1 MKFNKRFYKNQES
14 GKGQRP
20 NKQSFN
26 EKRKSS
32 SKGKKIECYNC
43 GGLRHYDNDCSSPK
57 DAKKFMLATWSNI
70 DFEESAS
77 TTSENARYDP
87 NNLLAF
93 IASMESMHDSDNDD
107 DEFNDQQRAKFFNNL
122 IIELERLIKC
132 YMKDH
137 DILEAHKNKIDM
149 LNVEKT
155 NSLEKIGFLES
166 KHHSLLEKNNVLTQE
181 IKNNKSSSSMNEKF
195 HSRTKMLNEILD
207 KCKTHGDKGGLGY
220 MKLLLMEKLCL
231 LKAYMKPLTK

>member
-1 MKFNKRFYKNQES
+1 MRFNKRLYQNQES
-14 GKGQRP
+14 GKGKRP
-20 NKQSFN
+20 NKQSSN

-57 DAKKFMLATWSNI
+57 DAKKFMLATWSNM

-93 IASMESMHDSDNDD
+93 IASMESMHDSDYDSDSD
-107 DEFNDQQRAKFFNNL
+107 DEFTDDQKAKFLSNIVVEHEKL
-122 IIELERLIKC
+122 IRNYLN
-132 YMKDH
+132 DH

-155 NSLEKIGFLES
+155 NS
-166 KHHSLLEKNNVLTQE
+166 
-181 IKNNKSSSSMNEKF
+181 
-195 HSRTKMLNEILD
+195 
-207 KCKTHGDKGGLGY
+207 
-220 MKLLLMEKLCL
+220 
-231 LKAYMKPLTK
+231 